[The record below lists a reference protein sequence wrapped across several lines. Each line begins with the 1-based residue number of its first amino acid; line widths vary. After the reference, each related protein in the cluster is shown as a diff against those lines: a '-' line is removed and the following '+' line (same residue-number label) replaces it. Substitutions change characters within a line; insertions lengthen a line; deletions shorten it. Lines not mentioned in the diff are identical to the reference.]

1 MDLAKMSRLNRP
13 SSTLFDVPQRLRVW
27 LPRMARAAL
36 LIAVTAL
43 GVGSTVASAQDQ
55 PMVKGDFVGA
65 LGPLHLKLHIAVAS
79 DGSLTGTLDSPDQG
93 ASGLQ
98 CTDFHREGQT
108 LSFSVPAVHGNW
120 RGSVDTDG
128 ATLTGTWTQGTPM
141 PLTFSRDSF
150 VPAAKPSAVDGIWL
164 GTLQAASQ
172 PLRIQVTI
180 KSDNTG
186 QEFCT
191 LDSIDQGSF
200 NLACSNIAY
209 ADRKLSFDIPV
220 VHGHWT
226 GELSDDHNTLTGIWN
241 QKVPLPLNLAR
252 QSKRWSPPAVTYSP
266 AMAPVD
272 AADMQS
278 VLNGDMAQA
287 LKGGALAPATSAGL
301 TIGVVRAGVRRVFA
315 FGSGKPDS
323 IYEIGSITKTFT
335 GLVLAQMVEQGIVKV
350 DEPVRQL
357 LPPGTVAKPTGADIT
372 LLDLVTQHSGLHRMP
387 DNFKPSDPD
396 NPYADYRAA
405 NLYQFVSAHGLE
417 KVRDPPFLYSNL
429 GVGLA
434 DLVGQHIGQRLAGKP
449 AVALSN

>member
-1 MDLAKMSRLNRP
+1 MM
-13 SSTLFDVPQRLRVW
+13 FDVPQGLHVW
-27 LPRMARAAL
+27 LSRMVRIAL
-36 LIAVTAL
+36 LAAVTA
-43 GVGSTVASAQDQ
+43 VGIGPSFTSAQEK
-55 PMVKGDFVGA
+55 PMVHGEFVGA

-120 RGSVDTDG
+120 RGSVDNDG

-150 VPAAKPSAVDGIWL
+150 VLAAKPSAVDGIWL

-191 LDSIDQGSF
+191 MDSIDQGSF
-200 NLACSNIAY
+200 NLVCSNIAY

-220 VHGHWT
+220 VHGRWT
-226 GELSDDHNTLTGIWN
+226 GELSDDRNVLTGIWN

-272 AADMQS
+272 PVNMQS
-278 VLNGDMAQA
+278 VLNGDMVQT
-287 LKGGALAPATSAGL
+287 LKSGALAPGTRQVSRLESCAPACGESLRLAAQNPTRSMRSAL
-301 TIGVVRAGVRRVFA
+301 LPKPSPVSCWHKWLNQRERQLRRV
-315 FGSGKPDS
+315 S
-323 IYEIGSITKTFT
+323 
-335 GLVLAQMVEQGIVKV
+335 
-350 DEPVRQL
+350 R
-357 LPPGTVAKPTGADIT
+357 PT
-372 LLDLVTQHSGLHRMP
+372 
-387 DNFKPSDPD
+387 
-396 NPYADYRAA
+396 YRPTT
-405 NLYQFVSAHGLE
+405 
-417 KVRDPPFLYSNL
+417 R
-429 GVGLA
+429 
-434 DLVGQHIGQRLAGKP
+434 R
-449 AVALSN
+449 